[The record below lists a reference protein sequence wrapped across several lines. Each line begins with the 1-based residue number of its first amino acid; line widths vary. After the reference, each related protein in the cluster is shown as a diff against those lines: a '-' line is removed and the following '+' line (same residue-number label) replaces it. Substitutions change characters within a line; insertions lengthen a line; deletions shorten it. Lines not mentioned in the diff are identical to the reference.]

1 MLLDLNTPYVSEEQ
15 AEGTVGESVSAPQSL
30 NCAFLPKMMET
41 PQGHIHWEPRASQI
55 PAEAP
60 GMVPTRP
67 LGSGV
72 GRGKGGAASAGSS
85 PSYRDRVPFLK
96 QPTMTQ
102 RDASTFL
109 LCGPLPSLSN
119 PEQQQPRGLQGLLPQ
134 DRRHWDAGCR
144 TNKAF
149 KP

>member
-1 MLLDLNTPYVSEEQ
+1 MLLLDLNTPYVSEEQ
-15 AEGTVGESVSAPQSL
+15 AEGTVGTSIGIMRPGLKRDQIGQDGTGQGELGGECVCFSEPALCLSTRDDG
-30 NCAFLPKMMET
+30 E
-41 PQGHIHWEPRASQI
+41 PQGHTHWEPRASQS

-60 GMVPTRP
+60 GMVLTRP

-102 RDASTFL
+102 RDTSTFL
-109 LCGPLPSLSN
+109 LCGLLPSLSN
-119 PEQQQPRGLQGLLPQ
+119 PDQ
-134 DRRHWDAGCR
+134 
-144 TNKAF
+144 
-149 KP
+149 